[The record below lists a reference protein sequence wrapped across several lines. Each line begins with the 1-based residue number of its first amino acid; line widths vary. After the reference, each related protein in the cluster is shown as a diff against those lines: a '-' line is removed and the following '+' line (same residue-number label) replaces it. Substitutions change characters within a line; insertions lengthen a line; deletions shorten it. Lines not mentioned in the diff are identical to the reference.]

1 MSVYD
6 VIVLGVGGVGSAA
19 LSQLARRGVRAL
31 GIDRFPPGHDRGSS
45 HGETR
50 IIRQAYF
57 EHPDYVPLVKR
68 AYTLWN
74 ELESRC
80 GQTLYHET
88 GLLQVGP
95 EDGHVVSGV
104 LNSAARHGL
113 SVERLSPS
121 EAARRFPGFRIPE
134 RMTSVFEARA
144 GYLRVEDCVRA
155 YATDAQTSGAELR
168 TGESVR
174 EWSATENG
182 VTVRTDA
189 GTYFARNLIVTAGAW
204 AGQLLGDLGVP
215 LEVVRKSLYWFEA
228 DAPHYR
234 EERGGPAFL
243 FETPEGEFYGFPEID
258 SQGVKTA
265 EHTGGLPVRDP
276 LAVNRSEDVGE
287 TVRLRAFLTEYVPF
301 VSNRRT
307 RFTTCLY
314 TLSPDRHFLV
324 DRHPRHRNVAFAAG
338 LSGHGFKFA
347 SVLGEVLADWATM
360 GQTQQP
366 VEFLS
371 PKRFLSLTS
380 EFARDT
386 T

>member
-1 MSVYD
+1 MVAYD

-19 LSQLARRGVRAL
+19 LSHLAQRGARVL

-45 HGETR
+45 HGDTR

-68 AYTLWN
+68 AYTLWTD
-74 ELESRC
+74 LAKRS

-95 EDGHVVSGV
+95 HDGHVVQGV
-104 LNSAARHGL
+104 LKSAAQHGL
-113 SVERLSPS
+113 SVERLSPTES
-121 EAARRFPGFRIPE
+121 ARRFPGFRIPE
-134 RMTSVFEARA
+134 PLTAVFEARA

-155 YATDAQTSGAELR
+155 HAAAAQRSGAELR
-168 TGESVR
+168 IGETVL
-174 EWSATENG
+174 EWSAKDSG
-182 VTVRTDA
+182 ATVRTDA
-189 GTYFARNLIVTAGAW
+189 GTYSAANLIITAGAW

-215 LEVVRKSLYWFEA
+215 LEVVRKSLYWFA
-228 DAPHYR
+228 TDAPHYR
-234 EERGGPAFL
+234 EDRGGPAFL
-243 FETPEGEFYGFPEID
+243 FETPQGEFYGFPEID
-258 SQGVKTA
+258 SLGVKTA
-265 EHTGGLPVRDP
+265 EHTGGLPVADP
-276 LAVNRSEDVGE
+276 LTVDRSEDARE
-287 TVRLRAFLTEYVPF
+287 TARLRAFLTEHVPF
-301 VSNRRT
+301 VSTRQT

-347 SVLGEVLADWATM
+347 SVLGEVLADWATW
-360 GQTQQP
+360 GETKQP

-371 PKRFLSLTS
+371 LKRLPH
-380 EFARDT
+380 
-386 T
+386 